1 MVHQIYVRS
10 TQKLRRSPFVLLL
23 KYRIRMS
30 REFIERLEARFF
42 FNVRSCYCMDI
53 VLSTPSRSPC
63 KKLNSC
69 YVRTISKLSLVIV
82 QKCKEPSKRIF
93 PFQVTKAGDI
103 ATRVTM
109 GIAASSAHLEMPDL
123 MLLARP
129 ELQLFALL
137 PLKFVRLYIHD
148 ESRFQLKVR
157 LANGRTF
164 YLQLLTH
171 PLRQNE
177 VFGHWVRLLYRLRF
191 YRSNAPLTYEKE
203 TALHHRRHTF
213 I

>member
-1 MVHQIYVRS
+1 VKIGHELQLLDSSVSSGYLGFEMGD
-10 TQKLRRSPFVLLL
+10 LRRCLDSGEYGAL
-23 KYRIRMS
+23 KDCHLYES
-30 REFIERLEARFF
+30 NFL
-42 FNVRSCYCMDI
+42 
-53 VLSTPSRSPC
+53 
-63 KKLNSC
+63 
-69 YVRTISKLSLVIV
+69 
-82 QKCKEPSKRIF
+82 
-93 PFQVTKAGDI
+93 QVTKAGDI

-129 ELQLFALL
+129 RDDSKNSRWQLL

>member
-1 MVHQIYVRS
+1 MKRNIGNYSSKISGRAQYLYPWQS
-10 TQKLRRSPFVLLL
+10 LFNSLL
-23 KYRIRMS
+23 KLDKFPVTWIKRCPFS
-30 REFIERLEARFF
+30 
-42 FNVRSCYCMDI
+42 NS
-53 VLSTPSRSPC
+53 VLFYSDFWP
-63 KKLNSC
+63 
-69 YVRTISKLSLVIV
+69 
-82 QKCKEPSKRIF
+82 
-93 PFQVTKAGDI
+93 VTKAGDI

>member
-1 MVHQIYVRS
+1 VKIGHELQLHHSLDSSVSSGYLGFEMGD
-10 TQKLRRSPFVLLL
+10 LRRCLDSGEYGAL
-23 KYRIRMS
+23 KDCHLYES
-30 REFIERLEARFF
+30 NFL
-42 FNVRSCYCMDI
+42 
-53 VLSTPSRSPC
+53 
-63 KKLNSC
+63 
-69 YVRTISKLSLVIV
+69 
-82 QKCKEPSKRIF
+82 
-93 PFQVTKAGDI
+93 QVTKAGDI

-129 ELQLFALL
+129 VPCLTERLL